1 MFKTILRAFK
11 KINWE
16 VWAPIIIL
24 VLAIIYG
31 ISGIVLK
38 NDRPYRTW
46 ERAAV
51 YSTIA
56 YSAVLWVL
64 GFLRKKFKG
73 AKFEQGMII
82 TLLLL
87 FIVYCAYSTL
97 AEELKLFDKTL
108 TLHRVGI
115 MMLYLLI
122 SIAYIVIDFIL
133 IRTTT
138 DKSEKEEVKNSFFYC
153 DGPTCIV
160 FSVLLIFALISRLQ
174 KINELNDTFFS
185 GAIAFQMIFASIV
198 WYVIDN
204 SERIKNWKP
213 IKKLTGEQS
222 CQCADSTKKC

>member
-1 MFKTILRAFK
+1 MSNTIFQVFKKVKQAFK

-24 VLAIIYG
+24 VIAIIYG

-46 ERAAV
+46 ELAAV

-56 YSAVLWVL
+56 YSVVLWLL
-64 GFLRKKFKG
+64 GFLRKKFEG
-73 AKFEQGMII
+73 ARFEQGMII

-97 AEELKLFDKTL
+97 AEELKLFDRP
-108 TLHRVGI
+108 LHRVGI
-115 MMLYLLI
+115 MVLYLLI
-122 SIAYIVIDFIL
+122 SITYIAIDFIL

-138 DKSEKEEVKNSFFYC
+138 NKSEKEEVKNSFFYC

-160 FSVLLIFALISRLQ
+160 FSVLLIFAFISKIQ
-174 KINELNDTFFS
+174 KTNELNDTFFS
-185 GAIAFQMIFASIV
+185 GAIAFQMILASIV
-198 WYVIDN
+198 WGIIDN
-204 SERIKNWKP
+204 SERIRKCKLT
-213 IKKLTGEQS
+213 KKLLGE
-222 CQCADSTKKC
+222 